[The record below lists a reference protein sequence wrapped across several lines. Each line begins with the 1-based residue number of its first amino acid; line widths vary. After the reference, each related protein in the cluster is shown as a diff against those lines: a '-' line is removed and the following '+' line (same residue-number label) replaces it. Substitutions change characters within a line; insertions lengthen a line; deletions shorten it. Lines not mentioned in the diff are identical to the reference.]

1 MEIWDWSV
9 GKSADEL
16 TNYPAYALRIRR
28 TGAASRPAL
37 HMLQA
42 PRCAVPVIACTGDLK
57 DGRIIRRG
65 EPAVMACHWP
75 GIYFNGTEAGFR
87 NFQEVVLRLHAGF
100 DNPVWKKN
108 GESARYWA
116 AKELMAGSRA
126 GNKLRALAARR
137 KSEHSAGR
145 AERLVE
151 RKKRNLDPRWG
162 NEYGGLLRSSQ
173 RLFPAGMVVAAQQF
187 PVLPNKQIPPLQSAR
202 HPTPKHRQA
211 RQRQLRRS
219 LFRPQWY

>member
-1 MEIWDWSV
+1 MMPGPTPIAGVTVLNSYASVPAGLIIDASRCVVNLAHYRIPHFQEIAVLASDVTRTASKGSTVLFRTRRALAGWTATHTGVIDTKTGRRFEERSAKYMEIWDWSV

-116 AKELMAGSRA
+116 AKEL
-126 GNKLRALAARR
+126 
-137 KSEHSAGR
+137 
-145 AERLVE
+145 
-151 RKKRNLDPRWG
+151 
-162 NEYGGLLRSSQ
+162 
-173 RLFPAGMVVAAQQF
+173 
-187 PVLPNKQIPPLQSAR
+187 
-202 HPTPKHRQA
+202 T
-211 RQRQLRRS
+211 
-219 LFRPQWY
+219 